1 MVTQII
7 DQSPSEIQLHRVLY
21 VIKFLRAMVLHLIL
35 AIFAALVY
43 FVAGI
48 DGLYPIANNLI
59 HALRAQSIQNQLQGG
74 PIGSSGFV
82 VVLSALVVILL
93 AALVWIYVSITNV
106 RRSTLKLQAV
116 LILIVTFWNLTTTW
130 PSLRFAF
137 VNLDFLFALLAT
149 VSVAVA
155 LLIFP
160 VSVAIAFVETRAL
173 AGAVKFAG
181 NPRPAAC

>member
-59 HALRAQSIQNQLQGG
+59 HALRAQID
-74 PIGSSGFV
+74 PE
-82 VVLSALVVILL
+82 SA
-93 AALVWIYVSITNV
+93 S
-106 RRSTLKLQAV
+106 RRSDWLFGLCGSA
-116 LILIVTFWNLTTTW
+116 IGASRHIARGADMD
-130 PSLRFAF
+130 LRFDHKCPAF
-137 VNLDFLFALLAT
+137 RAEVASGIDPDCDFLEPHHNLAE
-149 VSVAVA
+149 S
-155 LLIFP
+155 
-160 VSVAIAFVETRAL
+160 AICVCKFGFFVCI
-173 AGAVKFAG
+173 AGHGERCSGSAHFSG
-181 NPRPAAC
+181 